1 MTIAYKVWTKI
12 YTVRH
17 AAVCNATLV
26 NNGAMESWGKWK
38 SRAACVGSERIRT
51 KDVAVTGVWD
61 HGCCGPGSM
70 ELPSRTGRVVSS
82 SLEAS

>member
-1 MTIAYKVWTKI
+1 MEEQSS
-12 YTVRH
+12 
-17 AAVCNATLV
+17 VC
-26 NNGAMESWGKWK
+26 
-38 SRAACVGSERIRT
+38 GSERNRT

-61 HGCCGPGSM
+61 HGYCVSGSI